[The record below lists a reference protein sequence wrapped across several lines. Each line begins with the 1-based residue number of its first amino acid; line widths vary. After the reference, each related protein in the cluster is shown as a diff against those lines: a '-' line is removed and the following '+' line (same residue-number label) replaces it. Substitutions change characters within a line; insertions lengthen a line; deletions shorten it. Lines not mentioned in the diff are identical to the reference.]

1 MRESES
7 LHPIIL
13 TLWVSHVLIE
23 GTYLAFLMTL
33 SCWNVNFGIFNL
45 LLILKTNHLEFQLI

>member
-13 TLWVSHVLIE
+13 TLCVSHVLIE
-23 GTYLAFLMTL
+23 GTYLAFFDDFKLL
-33 SCWNVNFGIFNL
+33 ERKFWNF
-45 LLILKTNHLEFQLI
+45 